1 VLAGPQTTAL
11 IAREDRLPAMITY
24 CPQCATRFRVSP
36 EQLAVR
42 QGMVRCGQCGSVF
55 NALEQVHRNE
65 PKEEAQTPAEAGA
78 SEPALHAGRLT
89 GHIERASP
97 VPSWAPASDTVI
109 ARTSD
114 AVAETTNERPAFA
127 LFQLLRGYV
136 HADPPQPVWTPAIDD
151 GAPGTSEAPT
161 RSQEP
166 SDAAFAEFAESL
178 ESADSVDAVST
189 AQETDLDFRPAPP
202 GPRPGL
208 FLFRPDLIQQ
218 PTARR
223 ITMIAAASLLS
234 LALVAQFVFLFRT
247 EIAANWPDVKPYL
260 VGACGLLGCS
270 VPLPRQLDNVSIEA
284 SELQADPAHSNV
296 VLVTAILRNRG
307 STLEA
312 YPTLEITFTDTLDRP
327 LARRSLD
334 AADYLSQRPGKDE
347 GIPAA
352 GEAVAKAAIEAVDL
366 KPSGYRLRLYYR

>member
-1 VLAGPQTTAL
+1 
-11 IAREDRLPAMITY
+11 MITY

-36 EQLAVR
+36 EQLEVR

-65 PKEEAQTPAEAGA
+65 PSEEAQTPAEAPLSGA
-78 SEPALHAGRLT
+78 EAGTSEPALHAGRLT

-97 VPSWAPASDTVI
+97 APSWAPASDTVI
-109 ARTSD
+109 ARASD
-114 AVAETTNERPAFA
+114 AVSDTTNERPAFA

-151 GAPGTSEAPT
+151 SAPGTSEAPT

-178 ESADSVDAVST
+178 GSADSVDAVST

-202 GPRPGL
+202 GPRPEP

-218 PTARR
+218 PTAKR
-223 ITMIAAASLLS
+223 IAMIGAASLLS
-234 LALVAQFVFLFRT
+234 VALVAQFVFLFRT

-260 VGACGLLGCS
+260 ASACGLLGCS

-284 SELQADPAHSNV
+284 SELQADSAHSNV

-334 AADYLSQRPGKDE
+334 AVDYLSQRPGKDE

-352 GEAVAKAAIEAVDL
+352 GEAVAKAAIEAIDL